1 MSLAAPAFTRTRAPQ
16 TSVVALASAGLV
28 TLAILGAQE
37 AGWRQAA
44 LACVGFF
51 AGVALYHSSFGFA
64 FAWRRM
70 YLDRRGRAIRA
81 QFVMLAIAI
90 LVFFPALAQGSLFGQ
105 EVSGFVFPVG
115 FALVVGAFMFGV
127 GMQLA
132 GGCGSGT
139 LYTAG
144 GGNTRMIVA
153 LAAFIAGSL
162 LATADPLH
170 WRSWPA
176 LDGLSLVDALG
187 GAGALAVGL
196 LALVACYA
204 AALALERLRHGA
216 AEPLVADFSRA
227 TLLGGPWPLVGG
239 AVALALVNA
248 ATLALA
254 GRPWGI
260 TYGFALWGAKLAG
273 LAGVD
278 VAHWPFWQNE
288 SALASS
294 LLSDAT
300 SVTNFG
306 LMLGAA
312 AAAGLAGACAPQMK
326 IPARSLLAAAL
337 GGLLMGVGARLATGC
352 NIGAFFSGLASGSLH
367 GLVWAI
373 VAFGGVMLGARLR
386 PWFGLSR

>member
-1 MSLAAPAFTRTRAPQ
+1 MSLAAPALTRARAPQ
-16 TSVVALASAGLV
+16 KSVVALACSGLV
-28 TLAILGAQE
+28 ALASLGAQE

-64 FAWRRM
+64 LAWRRM

-90 LVFFPALAQGSLFGQ
+90 LVFFPALAQESLLGH
-105 EVSGFVFPVG
+105 EISGFVFPVG
-115 FALVVGAFMFGV
+115 FALVAGAFMFGV

-153 LAAFIAGSL
+153 LVAFIAGSL
-162 LATADPLH
+162 IATADPLH

-176 LDGLSLVDALG
+176 LDGMSLVDALG

-196 LALVACYA
+196 FALAVSYA
-204 AALALERLRHGA
+204 VSLALERLRHGK

-227 TLLGGPWPLVGG
+227 SLLAGPWPLVGG
-239 AVALALVNA
+239 AVALALVNIG
-248 ATLALA
+248 TLALA

-260 TYGFALWGAKLAG
+260 TYGFALWGAKLAA
-273 LAGVD
+273 LVGVD

-288 SALASS
+288 SALTAS
-294 LLSDAT
+294 LWSDAT
-300 SVTNFG
+300 SVMNFG

-312 AAAGLAGACAPQMK
+312 AAAGLSGAYAPQ
-326 IPARSLLAAAL
+326 ARTPLLSLAAAVL

-367 GLVWAI
+367 GLVWAVCAFAG
-373 VAFGGVMLGARLR
+373 VALGARLR
-386 PWFGLSR
+386 PLFGLSR

>member
-1 MSLAAPAFTRTRAPQ
+1 MSLAAPALTRPRAPQ
-16 TSVVALASAGLV
+16 SIVVALACAGLV
-28 TLAILGAQE
+28 ALAMLGARE
-37 AGWRQAA
+37 AGWRHAA
-44 LACVGFF
+44 LACVGFL

-70 YLDRRGRAIRA
+70 LIDRRGRAIRA
-81 QFVMLAIAI
+81 QLVMLALAI
-90 LVFFPALAQGSLFGQ
+90 VVFFPALAQGSLFGQ

-115 FALVVGAFMFGV
+115 LALVVGAFMFGV

-162 LATADPLH
+162 AATADPLR
-170 WRSWPA
+170 WRSWPDIGA
-176 LDGLSLVDALG
+176 WSLVEALG

-196 LALVACYA
+196 LALVASYA
-204 AALALERLRHGA
+204 ATLALERLRHGA
-216 AEPLVADFSRA
+216 AEPLIADLSRSSFFA
-227 TLLGGPWPLVGG
+227 GPWPLVGG
-239 AVALALVNA
+239 AVALVLVNA

-260 TYGFALWGAKLAG
+260 TYGFALWGAKLAA
-273 LAGVD
+273 LVGVD

-288 SALASS
+288 RALAAS
-294 LLSDAT
+294 LWSDAT
-300 SVTNFG
+300 SVMNLG

-312 AAAGLAGACAPQMK
+312 AASGLAGAYAPQAR
-326 IPARSLLAAAL
+326 IPLPSLAAAAL

-352 NIGAFFSGLASGSLH
+352 NIGAFFSGLASGSAH

-373 VAFGGVMLGARLR
+373 CAFAGVALGARLR
-386 PWFGLSR
+386 PLFGLSR

>member
-1 MSLAAPAFTRTRAPQ
+1 MSLAAPALTRARAPQ
-16 TSVVALASAGLV
+16 KSVVALACAGLV
-28 TLAILGAQE
+28 ALASLGAQE

-90 LVFFPALAQGSLFGQ
+90 LVFFPALAQGSLLGH
-105 EVSGFVFPVG
+105 EISGFVFPVG
-115 FALVVGAFMFGV
+115 FALVAGAFMFGA

-153 LAAFIAGSL
+153 LVAFIAGSL
-162 LATADPLH
+162 IATADPLH

-176 LDGLSLVDALG
+176 LDGMSLVDALG

-196 LALVACYA
+196 FALAVSYA
-204 AALALERLRHGA
+204 VSLALERLRHGK
-216 AEPLVADFSRA
+216 AEPLDADFSRA
-227 TLLGGPWPLVGG
+227 SLLAGPWPLVGG
-239 AVALALVNA
+239 AVALALVNI

-260 TYGFALWGAKLAG
+260 TYGFALWGAKLAA
-273 LAGVD
+273 LVGVD
-278 VAHWPFWQNE
+278 VAHWPFWRNE
-288 SALASS
+288 SALAAS
-294 LLSDAT
+294 LWSDAT
-300 SVTNFG
+300 SVMNFG

-312 AAAGLAGACAPQMK
+312 AAAGLAGAYAPQGRT
-326 IPARSLLAAAL
+326 PLPSLAAAVL

-367 GLVWAI
+367 GLVWAVCAFAG
-373 VAFGGVMLGARLR
+373 VALGARLR
-386 PWFGLSR
+386 PLFGLSR